1 MVMVAE
7 NTTTK
12 SVGKETCQHHWMIE
26 PADGKTSIGVCKQC
40 GEWREFNNYIVVESW
55 VDDIFKIPS
64 LPRHDDIEFDRK
76 LARYLV

>member
-7 NTTTK
+7 KSTTNTIEK
-12 SVGKETCQHHWMIE
+12 GTCTHHWMIE
-26 PADGKTSIGVCKQC
+26 PADGRTSVGVCKYC
-40 GEWREFNNYIVVESW
+40 GEWREFENYVVVDSW

-64 LPRHDDIEFDRK
+64 PPRIDDIDFDRK